1 MGIRAKLFIP
11 LVFLSVL
18 LFSYMYWHWMPKSIA
33 DTENTYLG
41 SVKSHLDSIA
51 EGLVPLLLGNQLD
64 AVYGNLDALLM
75 KNKDWVSIELFD
87 PKGRLLYPLDA
98 PLVSKDPAAHE
109 FRVLKQEIT
118 YLDLNLGS
126 IVVNTNLTLRL
137 NEIKRQHI
145 QLLRL
150 FLIVMLLFLLT
161 TGLVLEVVVRTPIKL
176 LADASKR
183 LAMGDYDMPLPEPGA
198 GVIGKLLNSFI
209 VMRDTLS
216 RHEAQLKG
224 ANEQLLREIVERKLA
239 EDQIRQAKEEWDR
252 TFDAIV
258 DPIMILDTH
267 YHIIKVNKSMAAK
280 LDITQSEAKGL
291 TCYEAVHGKT
301 EPPVF
306 CPHSQL
312 LTDGQPHAVEIEE
325 KMFGGDFVVSVS
337 PLYTPDG
344 KLYGSVHWARDITES
359 KRNEENL
366 KESELRFKTIFDNN
380 NDGLIVADIESKKFV
395 FCNPMFCRMLGYT
408 ENELKNLGVQDIHPD
423 EALAYVLGQFERQAK
438 GDITIAENMP
448 VKRKDG
454 SVFYADIN
462 TSPITLGGRKYLIG
476 AFRDITERKLA
487 EESIRMLNEE
497 LEQKVRERTS
507 QLLEAQEE
515 LVRKEK
521 LSILGQLA
529 GSVGHE
535 LRNPLG
541 VMNNAVYFLK
551 NVMPDANGTVREYLN
566 IIKSE
571 IDISQRIIGDLL
583 GFARVKTPQTQSV
596 PVQEI
601 IKRSLDACVIPDN
614 VTIQTDLPDTLPA
627 LQVDPLQMGQ
637 VFQNLIVNAVQAMPK
652 GGSVRVSARR
662 LASSKGQVAREGR
675 QVSLTHDPGPLTL
688 DGDFVEISVTDTG
701 EGIAPENKKKIF
713 QPLFTTKGQGIGL
726 GLVVTKRLTEA
737 NGGTIAVESQWGKG
751 TTFALTLPAEETL
764 TWMK

>member
-1 MGIRAKLFIP
+1 MNMRVKLFTP
-11 LVFLSVL
+11 LLLLSIL
-18 LFSYMYWHWMPKSIA
+18 LASYIYWLWIPKSIA
-33 DTENTYLG
+33 DAENTYLG
-41 SVKSHLDSIA
+41 SIKSHLDSVA
-51 EGLVPLLLGNQLD
+51 EGLVPLMLGNQLD
-64 AVYGNLDALLM
+64 AVYGNLDALLK

-87 PKGRLLYPLDA
+87 QKGRLLYPLDA
-98 PLVSKDPAAHE
+98 SPISKEPAAHD
-109 FRVLKQEIT
+109 FRVLRQKIT
-118 YLDLNLGS
+118 YLDMNLGS
-126 IVVNTNLTLRL
+126 IVVNTDLTPRL
-137 NEIKRQHI
+137 NEIKRQHV
-145 QLLRL
+145 LLLYL

-161 TGLVLEVVVRTPIKL
+161 TSIVLEFVVRRPIKL
-176 LADASKR
+176 LAGASKR
-183 LAMGDYDMPLPEPGA
+183 LALGDYDMPLPEPGA

-209 VMRDTLS
+209 VMRDTLR
-216 RHEAQLKG
+216 RHEARLKG
-224 ANEQLLREIVERKLA
+224 ANEQLLREIAERKLA
-239 EDQIRQAKEEWDR
+239 EDKIRQAKEEWDR
-252 TFDAIV
+252 TFDSIV

-267 YHIIKVNKSMAAK
+267 YHIIKVNKSMADT
-280 LDITQSEAKGL
+280 LGITPSEAIGL
-291 TCYEAVHGKT
+291 TCYETVHGMT
-301 EPPVF
+301 EPPAF

-312 LTDGQPHAVEIEE
+312 LTDGLSHAVEIEE
-325 KMFGGDFVVSVS
+325 KRLGGDFVVSVS

-366 KESELRFKTIFDNN
+366 KESELRFKAIFDNN
-380 NDGLIVADIESKKFV
+380 TDGVIVVAIEDKKFL
-395 FCNPMFCRMLGYT
+395 FGNKMMCQMLGYT
-408 ENELKNLGVQDIHPD
+408 EDAIGYLSVMDIHPD
-423 EALAYVLGQFERQAK
+423 KDLAYVLEQFQKQAT
-438 GDITIAENMP
+438 GEITIAENMP

-454 SVFYADIN
+454 SVFYADIK
-462 TSPITLGGRKYLIG
+462 TSPITLGGRECLIG

-487 EESIRMLNEE
+487 AESIRKLNEE
-497 LEQKVRERTS
+497 LEEKVRERTS
-507 QLLEAQEE
+507 QLLDAQEE

-551 NVMPDANGTVREYLN
+551 SVMPDANGTVREYLN

-601 IKRSLDACVIPDN
+601 IKRSLDSCIIPDN
-614 VTIQTDLPDTLPA
+614 VTIQTELPDTLPA

-637 VFQNLIVNAVQAMPK
+637 VFQNLIVNAVQAMPQ
-652 GGSVRVSARR
+652 GGSVRISARLVDCVGAALR
-662 LASSKGQVAREGR
+662 GC
-675 QVSLTHDPGPLTL
+675 PGSGDYTGPPLH
-688 DGDFVEISVTDTG
+688 FIEIAVTDTG
-701 EGIAPENKKKIF
+701 EGIAPENRKKIF

-737 NGGTIAVESQWGKG
+737 NNGRIAVESEWGKG
-751 TTFALTLPAEETL
+751 TTFSLTLPAEEAL